1 MAAHQ
6 EDSITKPPVLADPS
20 EAKAP
25 SNASTTEVMK
35 SFEGFLSFVLSLSI
49 FGASTFAVIV
59 SEIANPS
66 ELGANPR
73 FTRETVRT
81 LLGISWLLF
90 IVALYL
96 VAVSMSLLAFQR
108 EHAKPL
114 SDGIGKHTWERLG
127 LVASSFIQLLV
138 IAAFLFL
145 SLVLVAYT
153 PAVGWV
159 AVAFTSIAAASA
171 FVLLAIQWM

>member
-1 MAAHQ
+1 MDRSCCVVIVVLVHLAFLSAAHW
-6 EDSITKPPVLADPS
+6 ELDVADWHS
-20 EAKAP
+20 
-25 SNASTTEVMK
+25 
-35 SFEGFLSFVLSLSI
+35 
-49 FGASTFAVIV
+49 
-59 SEIANPS
+59 
-66 ELGANPR
+66 
-73 FTRETVRT
+73 
-81 LLGISWLLF
+81 
-90 IVALYL
+90 
-96 VAVSMSLLAFQR
+96 
-108 EHAKPL
+108 
-114 SDGIGKHTWERLG
+114 G